1 MKRLFMLFCVV
12 ILALGVVVVP
22 TLGQD
27 DAPSGVYYG
36 TWPYVLPPDH
46 NFNGFTGNGLGT
58 NLGAVFRAYVELPPA
73 IYNWGTQQFEGL
85 LAESWGFADDGS
97 YYEITLKPD
106 AMWSN
111 GDPVTS
117 EDVIVTYAIGRIMG
131 WTQFNYISDVTAVD
145 DHTVRFTFSGEP
157 SLVAERLLLKDY
169 IVSRATYGEL
179 AQQALD
185 LVASGAVRGDD
196 SWTALNTAI
205 SEFRPTEIVASGPYN
220 YTMDDVGDAFMTL
233 HWQPN
238 SIFSDDVNFGSL
250 RLWAGET
257 EATTPLVLSGELGH
271 ATNVYPAAT
280 IESFQAEGIRLL
292 DLARGYGPALLFN
305 FADENAPW
313 NTLEVR
319 QAMAYA
325 INRDQNA
332 FLTNG
337 IGARATVY
345 MAGLLDDN
353 VPQMLNQD
361 VIDQLNLYPNDL
373 DAAAELMTTAGYTL
387 NADGKWAD
395 ADGNLISVEYTFP
408 AEFADF
414 AGAAQDAIAQLNAF
428 GFDITPRALP
438 WAEAAAAIRN
448 GDFSLSVWS
457 WASGSPFAATQFY
470 GPIQRFNT
478 ALADDQPGIAFPMQ
492 FEWNGAEIDLD
503 SMITHASDGLDP
515 EVHRERAGEVAL
527 IINTLMPYIP
537 LNVERSI
544 EPLNE
549 NLIAGVPTED
559 TWLSNP
565 SGSDHPMIWY
575 LLNGV
580 ISPGPGAA

>member
-12 ILALGVVVVP
+12 ILALGLVVVP
-22 TLGQD
+22 TFAQD
-27 DAPSGVYYG
+27 EAPSGVFYG

-46 NFNGFTGNGLGT
+46 NFNGFATNGPNT
-58 NLGAVFRAYVELPPA
+58 NLGNLFRAYVELPPA

-97 YYEITLKPD
+97 YYEITLKSD

-117 EDVIVTYAIGRIMG
+117 ADVVNTYALGRIMG
-131 WTQFNYISDVTAVD
+131 WSQFNYISDVVAVD
-145 DHTVRFTFSGEP
+145 DHTVQFVFSGEP
-157 SLVAERLLLKDY
+157 SQVAERLLLKDY
-169 IVSRATYGEL
+169 IVSSATYGEL
-179 AQQALD
+179 AQQALE
-185 LVASGAVRGDD
+185 LIESGAERGDEE
-196 SWTALNTAI
+196 WTALNTAI
-205 SEFRPTEIVASGPYN
+205 SEFRPTEIIASGPFV
-220 YTMDDVGDAFMTL
+220 YTMDDVGDAFMTM

-238 SIFSDDVNFGSL
+238 SIYSDDVNFGEV
-250 RLWAGET
+250 RMWAGET

-271 ATNVYPAAT
+271 STNVYPAAT
-280 IESFQAEGIRLL
+280 IESIQAEGIRLI

-313 NTLEVR
+313 NSPEVR

-325 INRDQNA
+325 INREQSA

-373 DAAAELMTTAGYTL
+373 AAAEELMATAGYTR

-414 AGAAQDAIAQLNAF
+414 AGAAQDAIAQLNDF

-457 WASGSPFAATQFY
+457 WASGSPFAATQFF

-492 FEWNGAEIDLD
+492 FEWNGEEIDLD
-503 SMITHASDGLDP
+503 NMITHASDGLDP

-527 IINTLMPYIP
+527 ILNSLMPFIP
-537 LNVERSI
+537 LNIERSI
-544 EPLNE
+544 EPVNE
-549 NLIAGVPTED
+549 NLIAGFPTED
-559 TWLSNP
+559 TWLANP
-565 SGSDHPMIWY
+565 TGSDHPMLWY
-575 LLNGV
+575 MLNGV